1 MSTKQR
7 EQPDWSPCTFNMTKY
22 LVRSPVKGTQ
32 AQDLGSENDAV
43 SVDDAGYE
51 YLPVEAEDGQ
61 GQDVVLDARYDHDGD
76 GERPLQQLRG
86 LVEQVRVG
94 ASIHSDTGV
103 SKVCAN
109 KCELRGFFYHLHA

>member
-1 MSTKQR
+1 MVVPSVLDFYHFQHD
-7 EQPDWSPCTFNMTKY
+7 QIY

-94 ASIHSDTGV
+94 ASIHSDNL
-103 SKVCAN
+103 CA
-109 KCELRGFFYHLHA
+109 HSMV